1 MAVSL
6 TQGQRIRQRRLEK
19 RLTQEYLADQLG
31 TTKQAVY
38 KYEADIVQNIPL
50 EKMLRLAQLLDCSPA
65 WLQGFAEGPADVSA
79 VPPQEGEPYRLY
91 AEYLDVLQR
100 LTPEDRRAVLDY
112 SRYLLSR
119 RRG

>member
-1 MAVSL
+1 MAESQ

-19 RLTQEYLADQLG
+19 RLTQEYLATQLN
-31 TTKQAVY
+31 TTKQAIY

-65 WLQGFAEGPADVSA
+65 WLQGFTADPADA
-79 VPPQEGEPYRLY
+79 APANAPAGESYRLY

-119 RRG
+119 RKG